1 MQLEAMHSPEAA
13 VHTGDMAAVVEGDDE
28 EPPPQAQRQ
37 LQTHTS
43 RGRRRSGCVKA
54 MAIVIEEIM
63 ERRDRQIEKVSV
75 HGWMVRDAA
84 QYAFIASTPKELHK

>member
-1 MQLEAMHSPEAA
+1 MLLEAMHSPEAA

-43 RGRRRSGCVKA
+43 SSSSGCLKA
-54 MAIVIEEIM
+54 LAWPPG
-63 ERRDRQIEKVSV
+63 R
-75 HGWMVRDAA
+75 
-84 QYAFIASTPKELHK
+84 L